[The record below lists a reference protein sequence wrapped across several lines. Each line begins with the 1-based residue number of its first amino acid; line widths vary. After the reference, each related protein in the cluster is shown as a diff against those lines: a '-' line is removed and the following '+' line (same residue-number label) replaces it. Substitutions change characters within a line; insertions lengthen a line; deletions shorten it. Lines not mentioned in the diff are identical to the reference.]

1 MTPNIHAA
9 LSILKLMVKSP
20 NSLTTDMLS
29 SFQYRKVIKENA
41 VFIRTNMKF
50 MIFLTLSF
58 FTGNSNSRMPNTIGM
73 MTGSRMK

>member
-1 MTPNIHAA
+1 
-9 LSILKLMVKSP
+9 MVKSP

-50 MIFLTLSF
+50 MIFLALSF